1 MRMTFA
7 SERGR
12 SGRRAAKPASSLLS
26 CLPELPMLSDDD
38 PLAEFDL
45 PPEVMSSTFEHA
57 ISDAAAIAHERGHA
71 VAAQLQRKLKGSI
84 VEYGFSGLVT
94 AHLRSGAVARCG
106 GPSVGW
112 RVAVEREPGAEP
124 TVVDA
129 DLAPAETDT
138 KVIVERLAK
147 VLKRW

>member
-1 MRMTFA
+1 
-7 SERGR
+7 
-12 SGRRAAKPASSLLS
+12 
-26 CLPELPMLSDDD
+26 MLSEDD

-112 RVAVEREPGAEP
+112 RLTVERAPGAEP
-124 TVVDA
+124 QSVDA
-129 DLAPAETDT
+129 GLAPGETET
-138 KVIVERLAK
+138 KVIVEKLAK
-147 VLKRW
+147 ALTRW

>member
-1 MRMTFA
+1 
-7 SERGR
+7 
-12 SGRRAAKPASSLLS
+12 
-26 CLPELPMLSDDD
+26 MLSDDD

-71 VAAQLQRKLKGSI
+71 VASQLQRKLKGSI

-112 RVAVEREPGAEP
+112 RLTVERTPGDEPR
-124 TVVDA
+124 TVDTG
-129 DLAPAETDT
+129 LAPGETDT
-138 KVIVERLAK
+138 KVIVERMAK
-147 VLKRW
+147 ALKRW

>member
-1 MRMTFA
+1 MRGDDA
-7 SERGR
+7 RGVLWSAGCEIR
-12 SGRRAAKPASSLLS
+12 ILDFLPA
-26 CLPELPMLSDDD
+26 PEPPMLSDDD

-57 ISDAAAIAHERGHA
+57 ISDAASIAHERGHA

-94 AHLRSGAVARCG
+94 AHLRSGAVAHCG

-112 RVAVEREPGAEP
+112 RLTVEREPGAEAK
-124 TVVDA
+124 TVDA
-129 DLAPAETDT
+129 DLAPGETDT

-147 VLKRW
+147 ALKRW

>member
-1 MRMTFA
+1 MRHDDPRDVLWSA
-7 SERGR
+7 GR
-12 SGRRAAKPASSLLS
+12 EIRILDFLPA
-26 CLPELPMLSDDD
+26 PEPPMLSDDD

-57 ISDAAAIAHERGHA
+57 ISDAASIAHERGHA

-94 AHLRSGAVARCG
+94 AHLRSGAVAHCG

-112 RVAVEREPGAEP
+112 RLTVEREPGAEAK
-124 TVVDA
+124 TVDA
-129 DLAPAETDT
+129 DLAPGETDT

-147 VLKRW
+147 ALKRW

>member
-1 MRMTFA
+1 MREGA
-7 SERGR
+7 RDALWSAGR
-12 SGRRAAKPASSLLS
+12 AINILIFLPA
-26 CLPELPMLSDDD
+26 PELPMLSDDD

-57 ISDAAAIAHERGHA
+57 ISDAASIAHERGHA

-112 RVAVEREPGAEP
+112 HVTVEREPGSDAK
-124 TVVDA
+124 TIDA
-129 DLAPAETDT
+129 DLAPGETDT

-147 VLKRW
+147 VLKRF

>member
-1 MRMTFA
+1 
-7 SERGR
+7 
-12 SGRRAAKPASSLLS
+12 
-26 CLPELPMLSDDD
+26 MLSDDD

-106 GPSVGW
+106 GPSAGW
-112 RVAVEREPGAEP
+112 RVIVEREPGAEP
-124 TVVDA
+124 QTVDVD
-129 DLAPAETDT
+129 LGPGETDT
-138 KVIVERLAK
+138 KLIVERLAK
-147 VLKRW
+147 VLKRY

>member
-1 MRMTFA
+1 MH
-7 SERGR
+7 
-12 SGRRAAKPASSLLS
+12 
-26 CLPELPMLSDDD
+26 SDDD
-38 PLAEFDL
+38 PLAEFEL

-106 GPSVGW
+106 GPLVGW
-112 RVAVEREPGAEP
+112 RVTVEQPGAEP
-124 TVVDA
+124 KSVDA
-129 DLAPAETDT
+129 DLAPGETDT

-147 VLKRW
+147 LLKRY